1 MIRSILYL
9 LNSKFYCISQ
19 KTEKFGGDRWWGR
32 LIEDWEQFQC
42 SSWEQSWTKNNHYYL
57 VIFQLLLS
65 SLIFSLKVLIK
76 PFSILSDTKVRASAW
91 LNMMM
96 NSIVFI
102 YPVLNLLARA
112 CGVPVGRRL
121 GRWLATT
128 LVAAI
133 FFSVATFSHRRS
145 AWIKKLIQQKLLR
158 TPKNLGVDT
167 FPDPV
172 SHFGAHWRPFWILQ
186 AVRRCRQWA
195 SVPGDARLVFI
206 CLSSKFPTNNFFN
219 LQKFCEQQNPYHH
232 PSNISQ
238 NKFPRGKFE
247 NLYYIPWW

>member
-19 KTEKFGGDRWWGR
+19 KTEKFGGDRWWER

-145 AWIKKLIQQKLLR
+145 ARIKKVILQKPR
-158 TPKNLGVDT
+158 GDT
-167 FPDPV
+167 FPGPV
-172 SHFGAHWRPFWILQ
+172 GHFGAPYRLFWILQ
-186 AVRRCRQWA
+186 AVQRCRRWA
-195 SVPGDARLVFI
+195 SDPGAARLLFEKHFI
-206 CLSSKFPTNNFFN
+206 YMNSIVS
-219 LQKFCEQQNPYHH
+219 
-232 PSNISQ
+232 I
-238 NKFPRGKFE
+238 
-247 NLYYIPWW
+247 